1 MKHPKPIDSLI
12 HTIRGQKVLLDAD
25 LAELYGVSTKAFNQA
40 IKRNADRFPVDFR
53 FQLTAE
59 ELATLRSQPATLG
72 ATENDANRSQIVT
85 GSGTAD
91 SLRSQIVT
99 LKTGRGQHRKFLSW
113 AFTEHGAIMAASILN
128 SPAAVSMSVFVVRA
142 FVQMREEIMANAD
155 VLKRLAEI
163 DKSLLEHDQSLQL
176 IWQEL
181 QPLLTPPPDPPKRT
195 IGFHP

>member
-25 LAELYGVSTKAFNQA
+25 LAELYGVSVKRLNEAV
-40 IKRNADRFPVDFR
+40 KRNADRFPPDFR
-53 FQLTAE
+53 FQISSE
-59 ELATLRSQPATLG
+59 ELAALRSQPVTLN
-72 ATENDANRSQIVT
+72 AAEDDVNPSQTVT
-85 GSGTAD
+85 GSTTGD
-91 SLRSQIVT
+91 SLRSQIAT
-99 LKTGRGQHRKFLSW
+99 LKTGRGQHRKYLPW

>member
-99 LKTGRGQHRKFLSW
+99 LKTGRGQHRKFLAW